1 MTKFIKLRS
10 VGNINVTAQNM
21 KRSDKYH
28 IRYKS
33 GQGWTNLK
41 TESVNGLELRSDL
54 SSN

>member
-1 MTKFIKLRS
+1 MTKFMKLRN
-10 VGNINVTAQNM
+10 VGNVNVTARNM

-28 IRYKS
+28 KS